1 MKYRRQDHKNPRV
14 NLTPLI
20 DTVFLL
26 LIFFMM
32 TTTFNKESQLSIN
45 LPEVAGEQPV
55 EQQKPIRIIINANG
69 NYALNDIEHSLI
81 NSKLDTLER
90 ALGKLIKNQSD
101 LPLLISADEQA
112 PHYAVMRA
120 MEAARNL
127 GITRI
132 SFEAQQRVDDE

>member
-1 MKYRRQDHKNPRV
+1 MKCRRQDNKNPRV

-101 LPLLISADEQA
+101 LPLLISADGQA
-112 PHYAVMRA
+112 PHSAVMRA

-132 SFEAQQRVDDE
+132 SFEAQQRVDKE

>member
-1 MKYRRQDHKNPRV
+1 MKCRRDKNNPRI

-45 LPEVAGEQPV
+45 LPEVEGEQPS
-55 EQQKPIRIIINANG
+55 ELQKPIRIIINPNG
-69 NYALNDIEHSLI
+69 EYAINDIEHSLI
-81 NSKLDTLER
+81 NSQLDTLER
-90 ALGKLIKNQSD
+90 ALAKLIKNQTD
-101 LPLLISADEQA
+101 LPLLISADENA

-127 GITRI
+127 GLTRI
-132 SFEAQQRVDDE
+132 SFEAQQRVDEK

>member
-1 MKYRRQDHKNPRV
+1 MKSRRQDKNSPKV

-32 TTTFNKESQLSIN
+32 TTTFNKESQLHIK
-45 LPEVAGEQPV
+45 LPQVEGERPS
-55 EQQKPIRIIINANG
+55 EQQKPIRIIIDANG
-69 NYALNDIEHSLI
+69 KYAINDVEHSLI
-81 NSKLDTLER
+81 NSQLDTLER
-90 ALGKLIKNQSD
+90 ALSNVTNNQSD
-101 LPLLISADEQA
+101 WPLLISADEQA

-127 GITRI
+127 GLTRL
-132 SFEAQQRVDDE
+132 SFEAQQRLDEK

>member
-1 MKYRRQDHKNPRV
+1 MKCRRDKNNPRI

-45 LPEVAGEQPV
+45 LPEVEGEQPS
-55 EQQKPIRIIINANG
+55 EQQKPIRIIIDLKG
-69 NYALNDIEHSLI
+69 EYAINDIEHSLI

-90 ALGKLIKNQSD
+90 ALAKLIKNQTD
-101 LPLLISADEQA
+101 LPLLISADENA

-127 GITRI
+127 GLTRI
-132 SFEAQQRVDDE
+132 SFEAQQRVDEK

>member
-1 MKYRRQDHKNPRV
+1 MKCRREKNNPRI

-45 LPEVAGEQPV
+45 LPEVKGEQPS
-55 EQQKPIRIIINANG
+55 EQQKPIRIIIDSKG
-69 NYALNDIEHSLI
+69 EYAINDIEHSLI

-90 ALGKLIKNQSD
+90 ALAKLIKNKTD
-101 LPLLISADEQA
+101 LPLLISADENA

-127 GITRI
+127 GLTRI
-132 SFEAQQRVDDE
+132 SFEAQQRVDGE

>member
-1 MKYRRQDHKNPRV
+1 MKCRRKDRNNPKV

-32 TTTFNKESQLSIN
+32 TTTFNKESQLQIN
-45 LPEVAGEQPV
+45 LPEVEGEQIS
-55 EQQKPIRIIINANG
+55 EQQEPIRIIINPNG
-69 NYALNDIEHSLI
+69 EYAINDLEHSLI
-81 NSKLDTLER
+81 NSQLNTLER
-90 ALGKLIKNQSD
+90 ALTKLINNQSD
-101 LPLLISADEQA
+101 LSLLISADEQA

-132 SFEAQQRVDDE
+132 SFEAQQRINDK

>member
-1 MKYRRQDHKNPRV
+1 MKCRRLDNKNPRV